1 MKTIVLNLNIQ
12 FYILYLGEKPYKC
25 ETCGKAFRVRS
36 DMRRHTVVHRKDT
49 VNSVQINSYAS
60 QVSGIV
66 TSDMSIHLTKLEMDK
81 DKLDASESDVDV
93 KFHENYQH
101 NSNQLLT
108 ADGVSAPLNL
118 NLRTQDDGD
127 NEESTNFE
135 QFNGRQEIIDRE
147 TNTLYVW
154 IPSNTEQLLQSE

>member
-1 MKTIVLNLNIQ
+1 MII
-12 FYILYLGEKPYKC
+12 ILGEKPYKC

-49 VNSVQINSYAS
+49 ANTVQINSYAG

-66 TSDMSIHLTKLEMDK
+66 TSDMSIHLTKLEVDK
-81 DKLDASESDVDV
+81 DKINVESNVDV
-93 KFHENYQH
+93 KFHENLSH
-101 NSNQLLT
+101 NPNQLLSG
-108 ADGVSAPLNL
+108 DEVNAPLNL

-127 NEESTNFE
+127 NDESTNFE

>member
-1 MKTIVLNLNIQ
+1 
-12 FYILYLGEKPYKC
+12 
-25 ETCGKAFRVRS
+25 
-36 DMRRHTVVHRKDT
+36 MRRHTVVHRKDA
-49 VNSVQINSYAS
+49 VNSVQINSYVG
-60 QVSGIV
+60 QVSSIV
-66 TSDMSIHLTKLEMDK
+66 TSDMSIHLTKLEVDK

-93 KFHENYQH
+93 KFHENYSH

-118 NLRTQDDGD
+118 NLRPQDDGEND
-127 NEESTNFE
+127 ESTNFE

>member
-1 MKTIVLNLNIQ
+1 
-12 FYILYLGEKPYKC
+12 
-25 ETCGKAFRVRS
+25 
-36 DMRRHTVVHRKDT
+36 MRRHTVVHRKDV
-49 VNSVQINSYAS
+49 VNSVHINSYAG

-66 TSDMSIHLTKLEMDK
+66 TSSDMSIHLTKLEVDNK
-81 DKLDASESDVDV
+81 DKITVESDVDV
-93 KFHENYQH
+93 KFHENFPH

-118 NLRTQDDGD
+118 NLRTQDNGD
-127 NEESTNFE
+127 HDESTNFE

>member
-1 MKTIVLNLNIQ
+1 
-12 FYILYLGEKPYKC
+12 
-25 ETCGKAFRVRS
+25 
-36 DMRRHTVVHRKDT
+36 MRRHTVVHRKDA
-49 VNSVQINSYAS
+49 VNSVQINSYAG

-66 TSDMSIHLTKLEMDK
+66 TSSDISIHLTKLEVDK
-81 DKLDASESDVDV
+81 EKAESDGDV
-93 KFHENYQH
+93 KFHENFSH

-118 NLRTQDDGD
+118 NLRAQDSGD
-127 NEESTNFE
+127 NDESTNFE

-154 IPSNTEQLLQSE
+154 IPSNSEQLLQSE

>member
-1 MKTIVLNLNIQ
+1 
-12 FYILYLGEKPYKC
+12 
-25 ETCGKAFRVRS
+25 
-36 DMRRHTVVHRKDT
+36 MRRHTVVHRKDA
-49 VNSVQINSYAS
+49 VNSVQINNYVG
-60 QVSGIV
+60 QVSSIV
-66 TSDMSIHLTKLEMDK
+66 TSDMSIHLTKLEVDK

-93 KFHENYQH
+93 KFHENYTH

-127 NEESTNFE
+127 NDESTNFE

>member
-1 MKTIVLNLNIQ
+1 L
-12 FYILYLGEKPYKC
+12 LGEKPYKC

-36 DMRRHTVVHRKDT
+36 DMRRHTVVHRKDV
-49 VNSVQINSYAS
+49 VNSVQINSYAG

-66 TSDMSIHLTKLEMDK
+66 TSSEMSIHLTKLEVNK
-81 DKLDASESDVDV
+81 DKLTTESDVNV
-93 KFHENYQH
+93 KFHENFSH
-101 NSNQLLT
+101 DSNQILT
-108 ADGVSAPLNL
+108 ADEVSTPLNL
-118 NLRTQDDGD
+118 NLRAQDNGD
-127 NEESTNFE
+127 NDESTNFE

>member
-1 MKTIVLNLNIQ
+1 MNM
-12 FYILYLGEKPYKC
+12 FYFNLGEKPYKC
-25 ETCGKAFRVRS
+25 DTCGKAFRVRS

-49 VNSVQINSYAS
+49 VNSIQINSYAGH
-60 QVSGIV
+60 VSGIV
-66 TSDMSIHLTKLEMDK
+66 ASSDMSIHLTKLEVK
-81 DKLDASESDVDV
+81 DKVIAESTEDI
-93 KFHENYQH
+93 KFHENFSH

-108 ADGVSAPLNL
+108 TDEVNAPLNL
-118 NLRTQDDGD
+118 NLRAQDDGD
-127 NEESTNFE
+127 NNESTNFE